1 MSTSCV
7 YAHVK
12 PDGTIFYIG
21 KGLKRRAKDI
31 RNRNKH
37 WNNVVNKY
45 GFDAVILADSLTNEQ
60 AINEEIKL
68 IEHFK
73 KFGTLT
79 NMTDGGEGLTGYKMS
94 EKAKQSIRDTK
105 WGDNNPRF
113 KGNIEAVNVK
123 TGKQSVFCGNK
134 ELEANG
140 FINSH
145 VYKCIKGVRKTH
157 KGHTFKRV
165 SA

>member
-7 YAHVK
+7 YAHIK
-12 PDGTIFYIG
+12 PNGTIFYIG
-21 KGLKRRAKDI
+21 KGLKRRAKDT

-37 WNNVVNKY
+37 WNSVVSKY
-45 GFDAVILADSLTNEQ
+45 GFDIVILADNLTNEQ
-60 AINEEIKL
+60 AISEEIEL
-68 IEHFK
+68 IQHFK

-79 NMTDGGEGLTGYKMS
+79 NMTSGGEGLTGYKMS
-94 EKAKQSIRDTK
+94 EKAKQAIRDTK
-105 WGDNNPRF
+105 WGINNPRF

-123 TGKQSVFCGNK
+123 TGEQRVFCGNK

-145 VYKCIKGVRKTH
+145 VYKCIQGIRKTH
-157 KGHTFKRV
+157 KDHTFKRV